1 MADPALPDLAA
12 SAALLERL
20 VELRGLLLESS
31 QLFERGELVLLL
43 PTTAQL
49 VDEVQIVPLEVMRDR
64 LPTLVPGVHAGF
76 NVWFDAHGEVCAMP
90 IEALIDVQPATD
102 SP

>member
-1 MADPALPDLAA
+1 MSDLALPDLAA

-43 PTTAQL
+43 PTTVQL

-64 LPTLVPGVHAGF
+64 LPTLIAGVHAGL
-76 NVWFDAHGEVCAMP
+76 NVWFDEYGEVCA
-90 IEALIDVQPATD
+90 IRIDELIGAAH
-102 SP
+102 